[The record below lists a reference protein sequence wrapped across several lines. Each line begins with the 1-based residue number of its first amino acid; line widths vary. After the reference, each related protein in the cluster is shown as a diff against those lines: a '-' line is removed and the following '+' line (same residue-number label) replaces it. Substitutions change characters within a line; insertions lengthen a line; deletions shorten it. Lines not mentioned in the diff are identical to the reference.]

1 MNTRLTEILSML
13 TPGCYVTAKELSE
26 RLGVSTKTVGIRIK
40 ELNEKAAAFGF
51 SVAAK
56 PRYGYALI
64 LDENSCMENFISQ
77 ESQRDRIPS
86 GAKERVNY
94 ILAYLV
100 NYNDYIRLDDL
111 CEFLYIS
118 RATLTSPLK
127 EAEEILNRYGIRLDR
142 RPNYGIRA
150 AGDEFDFRRC
160 IGDYFI
166 KRNMLEENGEQQK
179 KELEEM
185 GAVIFPMLKKYDIH
199 LSETAFE
206 LFAIQI
212 YIAAKRIRRG
222 RLVRM
227 PENSGSVLGAGE
239 WEFVKELLG
248 KLGRSFKIRY
258 NQDEAAYTAVWL
270 AGKRM
275 IGNEEKDEVNFV
287 ISEEIDCLV
296 SRMLQLVD
304 RDFKMEFSSHFD
316 IRMLLNQH
324 MVPFDIRMR
333 FNIPVSNLLLKD
345 IMKKCFFEY
354 IMAISACTVLAEW
367 YQKPVPEEEV
377 GYFALIFALAE
388 EQKKTKEEK
397 KNILIVCSTGRGSS
411 RLLKL
416 KYGQEFGEY
425 LNHIYVCDLSG
436 LENFDFDKV
445 EYVFTTVPI
454 QHYIPKPIIE
464 IGHFLESED
473 IPAIR
478 TALEGGRKG
487 ILMKYYKQDYFFT
500 DVEGE
505 TRTEVIKNLCERIG
519 RKRSLPKGFYEAV
532 LKREDMAQT
541 DFGNLIA
548 IPHPCEVMTEET
560 FVSVAILK
568 EPVLW
573 SRHQVQVVLLVSIG
587 KEEEKGISDFYKYTS
602 KLALS
607 HEAVE
612 ELIKEKDFNVL
623 IRLLQAF
630 PE

>member
-1 MNTRLTEILSML
+1 ML

>member
-1 MNTRLTEILSML
+1 MNTKLTEILNML
-13 TPGCYVTAKELSE
+13 TPGCYVTAQELAK
-26 RLGVSTKTVGIRIK
+26 RLEVSTKTVGIRVK
-40 ELNEKAAAFGF
+40 ELNERASAFGF
-51 SVAAK
+51 SVEAK

-64 LDENSCMENFISQ
+64 LNENSRMEDFISQ
-77 ESQRDRIPS
+77 EEQKGKIPS

-94 ILAYLV
+94 LLAYLV
-100 NYNDYIRLDDL
+100 NYHDYIRLDDL

-118 RATLTSPLK
+118 RATLTGPLK

-160 IGDYFI
+160 IGDYFV

-179 KELEEM
+179 KELEAI

-206 LFAIQI
+206 IFAIQI

-227 PENSGSVLGAGE
+227 PENSGSVLGDRE

-248 KLGRSFKIRY
+248 ELGRNFKIQY

-275 IGNEEKDEVNFV
+275 IGNVEQDEVNFV
-287 ISEEIDCLV
+287 ISEEIDSLV
-296 SRMLQLVD
+296 SQMLKLVD
-304 RDFKMEFSSHFD
+304 RDFKMEFSRHFD

-333 FNIPVSNLLLKD
+333 YNIPVGNLLYMDILKRY
-345 IMKKCFFEY
+345 FFEY
-354 IMAISACTVLAEW
+354 IMAVSACTVLAEW
-367 YQKPVPEEEV
+367 YEKPVPEEEIS
-377 GYFALIFALAE
+377 YFALIFALAK
-388 EQKKTKEEK
+388 EQKKKKDEK

-416 KYGQEFGEY
+416 RYGQEFGKY
-425 LNHIYVCDLSG
+425 LNRIYICDLPG
-436 LENFDFDKV
+436 LESFDFDKV

-454 QHYIPKPIIE
+454 QRHIPKPIIE
-464 IGHFLESED
+464 IGLFLESED
-473 IPAIR
+473 IPTIR

-487 ILMKYYKQDYFFT
+487 VLMKYYKQDYFFT
-500 DVEGE
+500 DIQGE
-505 TRTEVIKNLCERIG
+505 TRTEVIKNLCQKIS
-519 RKRSLPKGFYEAV
+519 RKKSLPKGFYEAV

-560 FVSVAILK
+560 FVCVAVLK
-568 EPVLW
+568 DPVLW
-573 SRHQVQVVLLVSIG
+573 SRHPVQVVLLVSIG
-587 KEEEKGISDFYKYTS
+587 KNEEKGISDFYKYTS

-607 HEAVE
+607 QKAVQ
-612 ELIKEKDFNVL
+612 ELILKKDFHVL
-623 IRLLQAF
+623 IRLLQEF

>member
-1 MNTRLTEILSML
+1 MNTMLTEILSML
-13 TPGCYVTAKELSE
+13 TPGCYVTAKELAE
-26 RLGVSTKTVGIRIK
+26 KLGVSTKTVGIRIK
-40 ELNEKAAAFGF
+40 ELNERAAAFGF
-51 SVAAK
+51 SVEAK
-56 PRYGYALI
+56 PRYGYVLI
-64 LDENSCMENFISQ
+64 LDVNSCMEDFISQ
-77 ESQRDRIPS
+77 ETQRNRIPAGS
-86 GAKERVNY
+86 KERVNY
-94 ILAYLV
+94 LLAYLV

-118 RATLTSPLK
+118 RATLTGPLK
-127 EAEEILNRYGIRLDR
+127 EAEEILNRYGIHLDR

-160 IGDYFI
+160 IGDYFV

-185 GAVIFPMLKKYDIH
+185 GEVIYSMLKKYDIH

-206 LFAIQI
+206 LFTIQI

-227 PENSGSVLGAGE
+227 PENSGTVLGARE
-239 WEFVKELLG
+239 WEFVMELLE
-248 KLGRSFKIRY
+248 KLGRNYNIRY
-258 NQDEAAYTAVWL
+258 SQDEAAYTAVWL

-296 SRMLQLVD
+296 SQMLQLVD
-304 RDFKMEFSSHFD
+304 RDFKMEFGSHFD

-333 FNIPVSNLLLKD
+333 YNIPVSNLLLKD
-345 IMKKCFFEY
+345 ILKKYFFEY
-354 IMAISACTVLAEW
+354 IMAVSACTVLAQW

-416 KYGQEFGEY
+416 KYGQEFGKY
-425 LNHIYVCDLSG
+425 LNLIYVCDLSG
-436 LENFDFDKV
+436 LINFDFDLV

-454 QHYIPKPIIE
+454 HRYIPKPIIE

-487 ILMKYYKQDYFFT
+487 ILMKYYKQEYFFT
-500 DVEGE
+500 DVKGG
-505 TRTEVIKNLCERIG
+505 TRTEVIKNLCERVGGI
-519 RKRSLPKGFYEAV
+519 RSLPKGFYQAV
-532 LKREDMAQT
+532 LRREEMAQT

-560 FVSVAILK
+560 FVAVAILK
-568 EPVLW
+568 DPVLW
-573 SRHQVQVVLLVSIG
+573 SRHPVQVVLLVSIG

-607 HEAVE
+607 QEAVE
-612 ELIKEKDFNVL
+612 ELIKEKDFDVL

>member
-1 MNTRLTEILSML
+1 MNTRLTEILNML
-13 TPGCYVTAKELSE
+13 KPGGYVTAKELAE
-26 RLGVSTKTVGIRIK
+26 RLGVSTKTVGIRVK
-40 ELNEKAAAFGF
+40 ELNEKAASFGF
-51 SVAAK
+51 SVEAK
-56 PRYGYALI
+56 PRWGYALI
-64 LDENSCMENFISQ
+64 LNENNCMEDFISQ
-77 ESQRDRIPS
+77 EGQRDRIPT
-86 GAKERVNY
+86 GVKERVSY
-94 ILAYLV
+94 LLAYLV

-118 RATLTSPLK
+118 RATLTGPLK
-127 EAEEILNRYGIRLDR
+127 EAEEILNRYGIHLDR

-160 IGDYFI
+160 IGDYFV

-179 KELEEM
+179 KELEEI
-185 GAVIFPMLKKYDIH
+185 GAIIFPLLKKYGIH
-199 LSETAFE
+199 LSEKAFE
-206 LFAIQI
+206 VFAIQI
-212 YIAAKRIRRG
+212 YIASKRIRRG
-222 RLVRM
+222 RLVSM
-227 PENSGSVLGAGE
+227 PENSGSILGERE
-239 WEFVKELLG
+239 WDFVKELLG
-248 KLGRSFKIRY
+248 ELGSNYKIKY

-275 IGNEEKDEVNFV
+275 IGNEEKDEANFV
-287 ISEEIDCLV
+287 ISEEIDRLV
-296 SRMLQLVD
+296 SQMLQLVD

-333 FNIPVSNLLLKD
+333 YNIPVSNLLLKD
-345 IMKKCFFEY
+345 IMKKYFFEY
-354 IMAISACTVLAEW
+354 IMAVSACTVLAEW

-388 EQKKTKEEK
+388 EQKITKEER

-416 KYGQEFGEY
+416 RYVQEFGDY

-445 EYVFTTVPI
+445 EYVFTTVHI
-454 QHYIPKPIIE
+454 YRYIPKPIIE

-473 IPAIR
+473 IPVIR
-478 TALEGGRKG
+478 TALEGGRKA
-487 ILMKYYKQDYFFT
+487 ILLKYYKRDYFFT
-500 DVEGE
+500 DMEGD
-505 TRTEVIKNLCERIG
+505 TRTEVIINLCERIG
-519 RKRSLPKGFYEAV
+519 RKRNLPKGFYEAV

-568 EPVLW
+568 EEVLW
-573 SRHQVQVVLLVSIG
+573 SRHPVRVVLLVSIG

-607 HEAVE
+607 REAVQ
-612 ELIKEKDFNVL
+612 ELIKKKDFDVL

>member
-1 MNTRLTEILSML
+1 MNTRFTEILNML
-13 TPGCYVTAKELSE
+13 TPGRYVTAKELAE
-26 RLGVSTKTVGIRIK
+26 RLGVSTKTVGIRVK
-40 ELNEKAAAFGF
+40 ELNERAASFGF
-51 SVAAK
+51 FVEAK
-56 PRYGYALI
+56 PRCGYVLV
-64 LDENSCMENFISQ
+64 LDENNGMENFISQ
-77 ESQRDRIPS
+77 ERRRDRIPS
-86 GAKERVNY
+86 SAKERVSY
-94 ILAYLV
+94 LLAYLI

-118 RATLTSPLK
+118 RATLTGPLK

-160 IGDYFI
+160 IGDYFV

-179 KELEEM
+179 KDLEEL
-185 GAVIFPMLKKYDIH
+185 GAIIFHMLKKYGIH

-222 RLVRM
+222 RLVKM
-227 PENSGSVLGAGE
+227 PENSGSVLGDRE
-239 WEFVKELLG
+239 WEFVKELLWE
-248 KLGRSFKIRY
+248 LSRNFKIRY
-258 NQDEAAYTAVWL
+258 SQDESAYTAVWL

-275 IGNEEKDEVNFV
+275 IGNVEKDEVNFV
-287 ISEEIDCLV
+287 ISEEIDRLV
-296 SRMLQLVD
+296 SQMLQLVD
-304 RDFKMEFSSHFD
+304 RDFKMEFSNHFD

-333 FNIPVSNLLLKD
+333 YNIPVSNLLLKD
-345 IMKKCFFEY
+345 IMKKYFFEY

-388 EQKKTKEEK
+388 EQKVTKDEK

-416 KYGQEFGEY
+416 KYGQEFGKY
-425 LNHIYVCDLSG
+425 LNRIDICDLSG
-436 LENFDFDKV
+436 LENFDFNKV

-454 QHYIPKPIIE
+454 HRYIPRPIIE
-464 IGHFLESED
+464 IGHFLESEE

-478 TALEGGRKG
+478 TALEGGRKS

-500 DVEGE
+500 NMEGE
-505 TRTEVIKNLCERIG
+505 TRAEVIKNLCERIG
-519 RKRSLPKGFYEAV
+519 GMKSLPKGFYEAV
-532 LKREDMAQT
+532 LKREDMAHT

-573 SRHQVQVVLLVSIG
+573 SRHPVQVVLLVSIG

-607 HEAVE
+607 QKSVQ
-612 ELIKEKDFNVL
+612 ELIKKKDFDVL

>member
-1 MNTRLTEILSML
+1 MNTRLTEILNML
-13 TPGCYVTAKELSE
+13 TPGCYVTAKELAE
-26 RLGVSTKTVGIRIK
+26 RLGVSTKTVGLRVK
-40 ELNEKAAAFGF
+40 ELNERAASFGF
-51 SVAAK
+51 SVEAK
-56 PRYGYALI
+56 PRCGYALV
-64 LDENSCMENFISQ
+64 LDENNGMENFISQ
-77 ESQRDRIPS
+77 ERQRDRIPS
-86 GAKERVNY
+86 GAKERVSY
-94 ILAYLV
+94 LLAYLV

-118 RATLTSPLK
+118 RATLTGPLK

-185 GAVIFPMLKKYDIH
+185 GAIIFPMLKKYGIH

-222 RLVRM
+222 RLVKM
-227 PENSGSVLGAGE
+227 PENSGSVLGDRE

-248 KLGRSFKIRY
+248 ELSRNFKIRY
-258 NQDEAAYTAVWL
+258 NQDEATYTAVWL

-275 IGNEEKDEVNFV
+275 IGNVEKDEVNFV
-287 ISEEIDCLV
+287 ISEEIDRLV
-296 SRMLQLVD
+296 SQMLQLVD

-333 FNIPVSNLLLKD
+333 YNIPVSNLLLKD

-388 EQKKTKEEK
+388 EQKKTKDEK

-416 KYGQEFGEY
+416 RYGQEFGEY
-425 LNHIYVCDLSG
+425 LNHIYICDLSG

-454 QHYIPKPIIE
+454 HRYIPRPIIE

-478 TALEGGRKG
+478 TALEGGRKV
-487 ILMKYYKQDYFFT
+487 ILTKYYKRDYFFT
-500 DVEGE
+500 NMEGE
-505 TRTEVIKNLCERIG
+505 TRAEVIKNLCERIG

-573 SRHQVQVVLLVSIG
+573 SRHPVQVVLLVSIG

-607 HEAVE
+607 QEAVQ
-612 ELIKEKDFNVL
+612 ELIKKKDFDVL

>member
-1 MNTRLTEILSML
+1 MNTRLTEILNML
-13 TPGCYVTAKELSE
+13 MPGCYVTAKELAE
-26 RLGVSTKTVGIRIK
+26 RLGISTKTVGVRIR
-40 ELNEKAAAFGF
+40 ELNERAAAYGF
-51 SVAAK
+51 SVEAK
-56 PRYGYALI
+56 PRYGYVLI
-64 LDENSCMENFISQ
+64 LHENSCMEDFISR
-77 ESQRDRIPS
+77 EGQRDRIPS

-94 ILAYLV
+94 LLAYLV
-100 NYNDYIRLDDL
+100 NYDDYIRLDDL

-118 RATLTSPLK
+118 RATLTGPLK
-127 EAEEILNRYGIRLDR
+127 EAEEILNRYGIHLDR

-150 AGDEFDFRRC
+150 EGDEFDFRRC
-160 IGDYFI
+160 IGDYFV

-206 LFAIQI
+206 IFAIQI

-227 PENSGSVLGAGE
+227 PENSGSVLGDRE
-239 WEFVKELLG
+239 WDFVKELLG
-248 KLGRSFKIRY
+248 ELGRNFKIKY
-258 NQDEAAYTAVWL
+258 NQDEADYTAVWL

-296 SRMLQLVD
+296 SQMLKLVD

-316 IRMLLNQH
+316 VRMLLNQH

-333 FNIPVSNLLLKD
+333 YNIPVSNLLFKD
-345 IMKKCFFEY
+345 ILKRYFFEY
-354 IMAISACTVLAEW
+354 IMAVSACTVLAEW
-367 YQKPVPEEEV
+367 YQKPVPEEEI

-388 EQKKTKEEK
+388 EQKKKKEER

-416 KYGQEFGEY
+416 RYGQEFGEY
-425 LNHIYVCDLSG
+425 LNYIYICDLPG
-436 LENFDFDKV
+436 LESFDFNKV

-454 QHYIPKPIIE
+454 NRYIRKPIIE
-464 IGHFLESED
+464 IGLFLESED

-478 TALEGGRKG
+478 TALESGRKG
-487 ILMKYYKQDYFFT
+487 ILMRYYKRDYFFT
-500 DVEGE
+500 DIWGE
-505 TRTEVIKNLCERIG
+505 TRTEVIRNLCERIG

-573 SRHQVQVVLLVSIG
+573 SRHRVQVVLLVSIG
-587 KEEEKGISDFYKYTS
+587 KEEENGISDFYKYTS

-607 HEAVE
+607 KNAVQ
-612 ELIKEKDFNVL
+612 ELILKKDFDVL
-623 IRLLQAF
+623 IRLLQEF